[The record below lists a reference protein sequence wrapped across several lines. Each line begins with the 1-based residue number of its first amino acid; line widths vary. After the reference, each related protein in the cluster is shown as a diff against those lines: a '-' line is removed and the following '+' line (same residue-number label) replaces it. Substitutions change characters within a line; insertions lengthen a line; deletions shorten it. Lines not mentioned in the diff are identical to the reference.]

1 MRLRLTPQDTSFFD
15 LLTESANN
23 LVLGAQAVA
32 GLFEPDADRQAI
44 SIEVQRIEHAEDE
57 VTHTILRRLNV
68 TFVTPFDR
76 DDIYTLAGR
85 LDDVMDF
92 MEAAVDLVVLY
103 NLGELPLEIAKQV
116 DVLQRAAALTAESM
130 PKLRSMKNLDPYWIE
145 INRLENEADQLY
157 RRLLAKLFDGTFDA
171 ITVMKLK
178 EIAEQFEGAADAFE
192 DVANSIETI
201 VIKES

>member
-1 MRLRLTPQDTSFFD
+1 LRGGDERDQDAVVGERQVAV
-15 LLTESANN
+15 LL
-23 LVLGAQAVA
+23 
-32 GLFEPDADRQAI
+32 
-44 SIEVQRIEHAEDE
+44 
-57 VTHTILRRLNV
+57 
-68 TFVTPFDR
+68 
-76 DDIYTLAGR
+76 
-85 LDDVMDF
+85 
-92 MEAAVDLVVLY
+92 EAAVDLVVLY

-116 DVLQRAAALTAESM
+116 DVLQRAAVLTAASM

-178 EIAEQFEGAADAFE
+178 EIAEQLEGAADAFE

>member
-1 MRLRLTPQDTSFFD
+1 
-15 LLTESANN
+15 
-23 LVLGAQAVA
+23 
-32 GLFEPDADRQAI
+32 
-44 SIEVQRIEHAEDE
+44 
-57 VTHTILRRLNV
+57 
-68 TFVTPFDR
+68 
-76 DDIYTLAGR
+76 
-85 LDDVMDF
+85 
-92 MEAAVDLVVLY
+92 
-103 NLGELPLEIAKQV
+103 
-116 DVLQRAAALTAESM
+116 
-130 PKLRSMKNLDPYWIE
+130 MKNLDPYWIE